1 LNIFIIAFSILFF
14 GLKVESV
21 VALLRNEKMQ
31 IEEMLGTIQEK
42 VTALELNHAEAISEN
57 SSLQQSLI
65 TNEDHLKLA
74 AERFQKMKSD
84 YNEVVDTFYLNFPFG
99 IINFNFINVFSRL

>member
-1 LNIFIIAFSILFF
+1 MVASLQSEK
-14 GLKVESV
+14 LK
-21 VALLRNEKMQ
+21 
-31 IEEMLGTIQEK
+31 IEELVGTIQEK
-42 VTALELNHAEAISEN
+42 VTTLEGNHAEAINEN
-57 SSLQQSLI
+57 SSLRQSLI

>member
-1 LNIFIIAFSILFF
+1 
-14 GLKVESV
+14 
-21 VALLRNEKMQ
+21 
-31 IEEMLGTIQEK
+31 MLGTIKEK

-74 AERFQKMKSD
+74 AERFQKMKSE
-84 YNEVVDTFYLNFPFG
+84 YNEVADTFLFVLSFWHY
-99 IINFNFINVFSRL
+99 